1 MTENVSHVVVHHLFD
16 GVNMLNMT
24 CCIVLSVIVVLI
36 LLIILVLVIYIVML
50 KTKQRAECPRTPNL
64 MGTLR
69 NASRAVSNSYKE
81 ELSNRRSNQFPVFDN
96 HGMSLNSNLQDIPM
110 STFKTEEDGRRADS
124 SNSSSGGLREFLF
137 PSPHDGEIIYEPPP
151 KVVAFAG
158 KVFATPRARSRA
170 SSVIEPKVSKL
181 GTSNRNSDSV
191 NTSMEWDYFEPKSN
205 RPSNVSNETGFD
217 GRRTVN
223 ICWV

>member
-1 MTENVSHVVVHHLFD
+1 M
-16 GVNMLNMT
+16 
-24 CCIVLSVIVVLI
+24 
-36 LLIILVLVIYIVML
+36 
-50 KTKQRAECPRTPNL
+50 
-64 MGTLR
+64 R

-81 ELSNRRSNQFPVFDN
+81 EVSNRRSNQFPVFDN
-96 HGMSLNSNLQDIPM
+96 HGMSLNSNEQGIPM
-110 STFKTEEDGRRADS
+110 STFKTEEDGRCADS

-158 KVFATPRARSRA
+158 QVFATPRARSRS
-170 SSVIEPKVSKL
+170 SSVTEAKFRTPAL
-181 GTSNRNSDSV
+181 NSDSV
-191 NTSMEWDYFEPKSN
+191 NTSMEWDYFEPKRH
-205 RPSNVSNETGFD
+205 RPSNVSSETGFD